1 MEKRL
6 MTFIACLFLSL
17 GMALAQTQV
26 SGTVVSAE
34 DGEPIIGAS
43 IKVAGTNTG
52 TVTDVD
58 GKFSLNVAK
67 NAILEITYIGMNKK
81 EVKATPNMK
90 ISMES
95 DAHNLDEVMVV
106 AYGKAKKSSFTGSAA
121 VLKNE
126 KIADRQ
132 VTNITQALSGE
143 IAGVQVTQPSGKP
156 GEASTI
162 RVRGIGSWSSSNSP
176 LYVID
181 GVPYDGNISALN
193 TADIESTTVLKDAA
207 SNALYGARGANG
219 VVLITT
225 KKGRSREA
233 EINVD
238 VRLGSSSRALPNY
251 DVIKN
256 PGTYYEKAYTAIY
269 NSVYGTAN
277 YPTNEAANAYANAV
291 LPTTGNGGV
300 GYNIFTVPSGE
311 NLIGLDGKLNPNA
324 TLGYSDGNYTYR
336 PDNWFDEVFNGG
348 NLRQEYNANISGA
361 TDKVN
366 YFVSGGYLKD
376 EGIVKNTGFERYSS
390 RAKVDYQAKSWLKL
404 STNLAYT
411 HYDSNYSVTNK
422 DDYNASSSA
431 NIFYVANFMA
441 PIYPLYI
448 RDAQGNI
455 MTDSRGFTMYDYG
468 DAKGLSGYKYKRNFM
483 GGSNPASSGQL
494 DKNSYVADVF
504 SGRWSAEVN
513 LYDGLKF
520 TYNLG
525 LDIDNTVQSVLY
537 NAFYGLYS
545 SQGGV
550 VQKQTE
556 RTSAINNQQLLT
568 YVHDFGK
575 HNIDLLL
582 GHETYKWKDTGLW
595 GSKNKLY
602 NPGIIEIDNA
612 ILSPQ
617 TGSSSDEYSTEGWLA
632 RAQYSY
638 DDKYIASASYR
649 RDASSRFAK
658 DSRWGNF
665 GSFGAAWVLTK
676 EDFMANTKSW
686 LNFLKYKISY
696 GIQGNDAL
704 MTQDGKY
711 LNQYPYRDIY
721 KVSNNSGDFAVSL
734 YRKGNKDITWETSY
748 SFNTGFDFNLWN
760 GKLSGSV
767 EYYNRLTKNL
777 LYYMPVAV
785 SNGYSVYPTNM
796 GKVRN
801 SGIEID
807 LNSTVY
813 KTKDIQIDLYANATT
828 WKNKI
833 IKLDESLK
841 GQMIDG
847 SRIYKEGESM
857 YQYYMRSYAGVYNG
871 DETEL
876 APGASAELGEA
887 LYYIDVKDENG
898 NVTRKKTSSWSS
910 ADRYAQ
916 GDCLPSVYGG
926 FGVRVAA
933 YGVDFSIAAAYQL
946 GGKAWD
952 YGYQL
957 LMHGGSAT
965 DAGTGWSKDIDKAWT
980 PENTNTNVPR
990 LNSNDQYTNAT
1001 SDRWLTSSDYLS
1013 LTNLS
1018 LGYSFPKSLLNKI
1031 KLNGLRVYF
1040 TADNVA
1046 LFAKRKGFDPR
1057 QSFGQSTNMQYSAV
1071 RTISGG
1077 ISVKF

>member
-6 MTFIACLFLSL
+6 MTFIVSLFLSI

-26 SGTVVSAE
+26 SGIVTSSE
-34 DGEPIIGAS
+34 DGQPVVGAA
-43 IKVAGTNTG
+43 IKVVGTNTG
-52 TVTDVD
+52 TVTDID
-58 GKFSLNVAK
+58 GKFSLNVAADAK
-67 NAILEITYIGMNKK
+67 LEITYIGMNTKT
-81 EVKATPNMK
+81 VKAGRNMK
-90 ISMES
+90 IILEP

-162 RVRGIGSWSSSNSP
+162 RVRGIGSWSSSNAP

-181 GVPYDGNISALN
+181 GVPYDGDISALN

-225 KKGRSREA
+225 KKGHSRDA

-251 DVIKN
+251 NVIKS

-269 NSVYGTAN
+269 NSVYGTKG
-277 YPTNEAANAYANAV
+277 YETNEAANAYANAT

-300 GYNIFTVPSGE
+300 GYNVFTVPDGE
-311 NLIGLDGKLNPNA
+311 SLIGLDGKLNPKA
-324 TLGYSDGNYTYR
+324 TLGYSDGTYTYM

-366 YFVSGGYLKD
+366 YFISGGYLKD

-390 RAKVDYQAKSWLKL
+390 RAKVDYQAKPWLKL

-411 HYDSNYSVTNK
+411 HYDSQYSVTNK
-422 DDYNASSSA
+422 DDYNDTSSA
-431 NIFYVANFMA
+431 NIFYVANYMA

-448 RDAQGNI
+448 RDANGNV
-455 MTDSRGFTMYDYG
+455 MTDSHGFTMYDYG
-468 DAKGLSGYKYKRNFM
+468 DGKGLAGYKYKRNFM
-483 GGSNPASSGQL
+483 SGSNPASSGQL
-494 DKNSYVADVF
+494 NKNSYISDAF
-504 SGRWSAEVN
+504 SGRWSVDVN
-513 LYDGLKF
+513 LCEGLKF

-525 LDIDNTVQSVLY
+525 LDIDNTIQSILHNSY
-537 NAFYGLYS
+537 YGQYA

-550 VQKQTE
+550 VQKQTS
-556 RTSAINNQQLLT
+556 RTSALNNQQLLT
-568 YVHDFGK
+568 FVHDFGK
-575 HNIDLLL
+575 HSIDLLV
-582 GHETYKWKDTGLW
+582 GHETYKWRNTGLW

-602 NPGIIEIDNA
+602 NPNVIEINNA
-612 ILSPQ
+612 ILSPK
-617 TGSSSDEYSTEGWLA
+617 TGSNSDEYSTEGWLA

-658 DSRWGNF
+658 DNRWGNF
-665 GSFGAAWVLTK
+665 GSIGAAWVLSK
-676 EDFMANTKSW
+676 EAFMASTKSW

-704 MTQDGKY
+704 LTKDGGD

-721 KVSNNSGDFAVSL
+721 QVSNNSGDFAVSL
-734 YRKGNKDITWETSY
+734 YSKGNKNITWETSY

-760 GKLSGSV
+760 GKLSGSI

-785 SNGYSVYPTNM
+785 SNGYSVFPTNM
-796 GKVRN
+796 GKVCN
-801 SGIEID
+801 SGFELD

-813 KTKDIQIDLYANATT
+813 KTANIQIDVYANATT

-833 IKLDESLK
+833 VKLDEALK
-841 GQMIDG
+841 GQIIDG

-857 YQYYMRSYAGVYNG
+857 YQFYMKSYAGVYNG
-871 DETEL
+871 DASEL
-876 APGASAELGEA
+876 VAGDQAELGQA
-887 LYYIDVKDENG
+887 LFYKDVKDKNG
-898 NVTRKKTSSWSS
+898 NVVRQKTSSWSN
-910 ADRYAQ
+910 ADRYVQ
-916 GDCLPSVYGG
+916 GDCLPDVYGG

-946 GGKAWD
+946 GGKSWD
-952 YGYQL
+952 NGYQS
-957 LMHGGSAT
+957 LMHGGSAS
-965 DAGTGWSKDIDKAWT
+965 DAGTGWSTDIENAWT
-980 PENTNTNVPR
+980 PTNTNTDIPR
-990 LNSNDQYTNAT
+990 LNANDKYTNAN
-1001 SDRWLTSSDYLS
+1001 SDRWLISSDYLS

-1018 LGYSFPKSLLNKI
+1018 LGYSFPKSMLYKI
-1031 KLNGLRVYF
+1031 KLNGLRIYF

-1057 QSFGQSTNMQYSAV
+1057 QSFGLATNMQYSAV

>member
-6 MTFIACLFLSL
+6 MTVAAAIAVSTS
-17 GMALAQTQV
+17 MAFAQTQV

-181 GVPYDGNISALN
+181 GVPYDGDISALN

-269 NSVYGTAN
+269 NSVYGTAD
-277 YPTNEAANAYANAV
+277 YPTNEAANAYANAT

-361 TDKVN
+361 TDKIN

-468 DAKGLSGYKYKRNFM
+468 DAKGLSGYKYKRN
-483 GGSNPASSGQL
+483 
-494 DKNSYVADVF
+494 
-504 SGRWSAEVN
+504 
-513 LYDGLKF
+513 
-520 TYNLG
+520 
-525 LDIDNTVQSVLY
+525 
-537 NAFYGLYS
+537 
-545 SQGGV
+545 
-550 VQKQTE
+550 
-556 RTSAINNQQLLT
+556 
-568 YVHDFGK
+568 
-575 HNIDLLL
+575 
-582 GHETYKWKDTGLW
+582 
-595 GSKNKLY
+595 
-602 NPGIIEIDNA
+602 
-612 ILSPQ
+612 
-617 TGSSSDEYSTEGWLA
+617 
-632 RAQYSY
+632 
-638 DDKYIASASYR
+638 
-649 RDASSRFAK
+649 
-658 DSRWGNF
+658 
-665 GSFGAAWVLTK
+665 
-676 EDFMANTKSW
+676 
-686 LNFLKYKISY
+686 
-696 GIQGNDAL
+696 
-704 MTQDGKY
+704 
-711 LNQYPYRDIY
+711 
-721 KVSNNSGDFAVSL
+721 
-734 YRKGNKDITWETSY
+734 
-748 SFNTGFDFNLWN
+748 
-760 GKLSGSV
+760 
-767 EYYNRLTKNL
+767 
-777 LYYMPVAV
+777 
-785 SNGYSVYPTNM
+785 
-796 GKVRN
+796 
-801 SGIEID
+801 
-807 LNSTVY
+807 
-813 KTKDIQIDLYANATT
+813 
-828 WKNKI
+828 
-833 IKLDESLK
+833 
-841 GQMIDG
+841 
-847 SRIYKEGESM
+847 
-857 YQYYMRSYAGVYNG
+857 
-871 DETEL
+871 
-876 APGASAELGEA
+876 
-887 LYYIDVKDENG
+887 
-898 NVTRKKTSSWSS
+898 
-910 ADRYAQ
+910 
-916 GDCLPSVYGG
+916 
-926 FGVRVAA
+926 
-933 YGVDFSIAAAYQL
+933 
-946 GGKAWD
+946 
-952 YGYQL
+952 
-957 LMHGGSAT
+957 
-965 DAGTGWSKDIDKAWT
+965 
-980 PENTNTNVPR
+980 
-990 LNSNDQYTNAT
+990 
-1001 SDRWLTSSDYLS
+1001 
-1013 LTNLS
+1013 
-1018 LGYSFPKSLLNKI
+1018 
-1031 KLNGLRVYF
+1031 
-1040 TADNVA
+1040 
-1046 LFAKRKGFDPR
+1046 
-1057 QSFGQSTNMQYSAV
+1057 
-1071 RTISGG
+1071 
-1077 ISVKF
+1077 